1 MLPKR
6 AEAEDIANTAPLYF
20 VGYNSGTLMYTQL
33 KTLFAKKLPKVLIGV
48 ATSGKN
54 APNPMQR
61 QHAPNI
67 EELPLV
73 LPIFG
78 RSMYQMPNRV
88 EGKRG
93 SAEVRTQFM

>member
-6 AEAEDIANTAPLYF
+6 AEAEDIASTAPLYF

-33 KTLFAKKLPKVLIGV
+33 KTLFAKKLPRVLIGV
-48 ATSGKN
+48 AMAGKN
-54 APNPMQR
+54 APIPMQR

-73 LPIFG
+73 LPTFG
-78 RSMYQMPNRV
+78 RSMYQMPKRV